1 MGVVAPFS
9 FARVRQVIADSDIP
23 LRLRHHPEEVV
34 RAVYGYGAPIG
45 STIEHLPLAERLMPI
60 ARQRVREHEEQDRSF
75 PSGMVLLADEL
86 SGGRGRFQRQWH
98 APAGGLWLT
107 MVLANTLLP
116 AFSRL
121 IPLAA
126 GAACCE
132 AIRTCGVEARLK
144 WVNDVLF
151 SGRKVCGVL
160 CETFRSPRYGE
171 EYVLVG
177 IGVNVNNLAFPPEL
191 RGTAISLREI
201 LGSELDLAGFA
212 ARLLASLSWHFGLL
226 AFDEEQR
233 LAADDGSGENMPES
247 LLLAGWQELSDS
259 VGRRVWFGFDVQR
272 QPQYQALVLGLTPD
286 GGLLLRHLESGAEL
300 VEHSGE
306 ILYID

>member
-1 MGVVAPFS
+1 VAPPS
-9 FARVRQVIADSDIP
+9 FADIRRVIADSDRP
-23 LRLRHHPEEVV
+23 ARLQRYSEEMV

-45 STIEHLPLAERLMPI
+45 STIEHLARAERLMPL
-60 ARQRVREHEEQDRSF
+60 ARQRVREHEEQNRSF

-86 SGGRGRFQRQWH
+86 SGGRGRFQREWH

-107 MVLANTLLP
+107 MILASTLLP
-116 AFSRL
+116 ESARL

-132 AIRTCGVEARLK
+132 AIRACGVEARVK

-151 SGRKVCGVL
+151 SGRKICGVL
-160 CETFRSPRYGE
+160 CESFCGPRFGE
-171 EYVLVG
+171 EYFLVG

-191 RGTAISLREI
+191 RDTAVSLREI
-201 LGSELDLAGFA
+201 LGGGLDLAAFA

-226 AFDEEQR
+226 VFDEEQR
-233 LAADDGSGENMPES
+233 LAVDDGSGENMPES
-247 LLLAGWQELSDS
+247 LLLAGWRELSDS

-272 QPQYQALVLGLTPD
+272 RPQYQAMVLGLTPD
-286 GGLLLRHLESGAEL
+286 GGLLLRHLESGAEI

>member
-1 MGVVAPFS
+1 VAPLS
-9 FARVRQVIADSDIP
+9 FAGVRRIIAEQD
-23 LRLRHHPEEVV
+23 LAVRLQRYPDEVV

-45 STIEHLPLAERLMPI
+45 STIEHLPLAERLMPL
-60 ARQRVREHEEQDRSF
+60 ARQRIGEHEERDHSF

-107 MVLANTLLP
+107 LVLANTLLP

-132 AIRTCGVEARLK
+132 AIRTCGVAARLK

-151 SGRKVCGVL
+151 SGRKICGVL
-160 CETFRSPRYGE
+160 CETFRTSRFGE

-191 RGTAISLREI
+191 QDTAISLREI
-201 LGSELDLAGFA
+201 LGTRIDLTVFA

-247 LLLAGWQELSDS
+247 LLLAGWRELSDS

-272 QPQYQALVLGLTPD
+272 RPQYQALVLGLTPD

>member
-1 MGVVAPFS
+1 MGVVAPLT
-9 FARVRQVIADSDIP
+9 FARVRQVVTDSDLP
-23 LRLRHHPEEVV
+23 GRLRRHGAEVV
-34 RAVYGYGAPIG
+34 RAAYGYGAPVG
-45 STIEHLPLAERLMPI
+45 STIEHLPRAERLMPL
-60 ARQRVREHEEQDRSF
+60 ARQRVREYEEADRSF

-86 SGGRGRFQRQWH
+86 SGGRGRFQREWH

-107 MVLANTLLP
+107 LVLANTLLP

-132 AIRTCGVEARLK
+132 AIRACGVEARVK

-151 SGRKVCGVL
+151 SGRKLCGVL
-160 CETFRSPRYGE
+160 CESFRSPVFGE

-177 IGVNVNNLAFPPEL
+177 IGVNVNNLTFPPEL
-191 RGTAISLREI
+191 RDTAVSLREI
-201 LGSELDLAGFA
+201 LGRVLDLPSFA
-212 ARLLASLSWHFGLL
+212 ARLLASLSWHYGLL

-233 LAADDGSGENMPES
+233 LASDDGSGTDQPGS

-286 GGLLLRHLESGAEL
+286 GGLRLRHLESGAEL